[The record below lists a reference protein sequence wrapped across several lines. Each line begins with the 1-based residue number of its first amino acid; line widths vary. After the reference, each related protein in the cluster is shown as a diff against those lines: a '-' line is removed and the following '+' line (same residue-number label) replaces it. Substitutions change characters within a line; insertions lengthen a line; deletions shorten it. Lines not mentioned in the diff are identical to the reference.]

1 MSHSAAVR
9 YLRDYVAIP
18 SVNPLGRTD
27 IDPALLYE
35 DRYAERVQQQ
45 LRKLGVNAVLV
56 GTAPRRSVVA
66 EVRAARAAETLL
78 VASHL
83 DTVPVDH
90 MNIDPFDPVV
100 KDGRLFGRGSCDT
113 KAGMAAL
120 LAALERVLERGS
132 LARNLIIVGEADEE
146 SSGSIGVADTLAH
159 LEGTRVDWAIA
170 TEPTELRL
178 VNAHKGTAVI
188 RVEAHG
194 RACHSSDPS
203 RGENAIVALAHAILG
218 VHALGAQLAQH
229 PHPVLGPA
237 TLSIGLVGGG
247 NAPNIVPDRAW
258 FAMDRRTLP
267 GDTSESLNA
276 EIEAAL
282 RAAGQGS
289 RGASSVTVGEV
300 RMGKQPLFTPDTSPG
315 LVACR
320 RALERAHCNTD
331 LRTVAFGTDA
341 GLLASAG
348 IPSVVLGPGSID
360 RAHTADEY
368 VEIDQLE
375 RMVHIYEQILEG
387 A

>member
-45 LRKLGVNAVLV
+45 LQKLGVNAVLV

-66 EVRAARAAETLL
+66 EVRAARATETLL

-90 MNIDPFDPVV
+90 MSIDPFDPVV

-120 LAALERVLERGS
+120 LAALERVLARGS
-132 LARNLIIVGEADEE
+132 LARHLVIVGEADEE

-159 LEGTRVDWAIA
+159 LEGTRIDWAIA

-178 VNAHKGTAVI
+178 VNAHKGTAVV
-188 RVEAHG
+188 RVEARG

-203 RGENAIVALAHAILG
+203 RGENAIVALAHAVLG

-258 FAMDRRTLP
+258 FALDRRTLP
-267 GDTSESLNA
+267 GDTSESLSA

-289 RGASSVTVGEV
+289 VGAGSVTVGEV

-320 RALERAHCNTD
+320 RALERVRCNTD

-341 GLLASAG
+341 GLLAGAG

-368 VEIDQLE
+368 VEVDQLE